1 MLEGNEPCGVLVLFP
16 GRLVLGVW
24 VLPLG
29 MVIEDL
35 VVAGPPLVALVFAL
49 AHRPSIAGDAMLGQ
63 PGTRWG
69 DPPELASGEVV
80 HGPKHAG
87 IVWRLKALAVLHVA
101 GLVVHGVLVRLDAGQ
116 AGRHALENLL
126 LLGILREVLP
136 VLLEQGCIRAL
147 HS

>member
-24 VLPLG
+24 VQPLG

-35 VVAGPPLVALVFAL
+35 GVAGPPLVALVFAL
-49 AHRPSIAGDAMLGQ
+49 ADRPATAGDGMLGK
-63 PGTRWG
+63 PGTLGG
-69 DPPELASGEVV
+69 DPPGLASGEVV
-80 HGPKHAG
+80 HGPNHAG
-87 IVWRLKALAVLHVA
+87 KVWISKALAVLHVA
-101 GLVVHGVLVRLDAGQ
+101 GLVVDGVLVRDDAGQ

-136 VLLEQGCIRAL
+136 VVLEQGCIRAL
-147 HS
+147 DS